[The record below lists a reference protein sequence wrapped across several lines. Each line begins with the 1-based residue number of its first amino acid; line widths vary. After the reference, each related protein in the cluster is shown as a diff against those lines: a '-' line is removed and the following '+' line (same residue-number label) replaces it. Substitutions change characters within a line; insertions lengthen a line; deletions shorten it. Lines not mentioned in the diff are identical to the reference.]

1 MPYRSIADLPSSVRG
16 SLPKGAQ
23 EIYRAAYNAAW
34 KEYADPGKRRTRGS
48 REQTAHRVAWSAVKA
63 RYAKRGDRWV
73 RRR

>member
-1 MPYRSIADLPSSVRG
+1 MPYRSIADLPKSVRG

-23 EIYRAAYNAAW
+23 EIYRAAYDAAW
-34 KEYADPGKRRTRGS
+34 KEYADPEKRRAGSS
-48 REQTAHRVAWSAVKA
+48 REQTAHRVAWFAVKA